1 MASNITRRI
10 VGKTLE
16 YEQTLP
22 SLPVPQ
28 LKKTCEKYLESVR
41 PCVSEKEFAITKNKV
56 KDFCRSVGP
65 VLQEKLKD
73 RASQSKNWLERWWEE
88 ETYLKPRYPIAP
100 MINVSGPVMLCEDI
114 WPALKGT
121 QINRAAIMLYYLLNE
136 WKLLYRQEFPVDEKD
151 GSPLSMSQYYN
162 LMSWCRVSQR
172 NIDKYFAGLEPA
184 PGPADRYITVI
195 TKGRIYK
202 CEVLNSDLEPIS
214 ILEIE
219 TQLRSIVDDAAQK
232 PFGPGLGS
240 LTGENRDTW
249 AKEREHLLMSNPYH
263 WKLLGIIQ
271 YSLLTVVLED
281 SSPSCLDEL
290 QMSLNCGNC
299 KNRWFDKSLQLIV
312 FKNGLMGT
320 NLDHLAFD
328 AVIQIITVLRAADN
342 IKEYWSKQTQNEK
355 ISTVKVSVA
364 KPAELEFK
372 LDDRLHQSFKAAT
385 LQFETMSSK
394 IVIRCSAWKEYG
406 KAFIKQHR
414 IHPDTYVQ
422 MAIQLTDYRLHKR
435 VAPTYET
442 ASTRQFYRG
451 RTETVRS
458 HTAEAK
464 QWCQAM
470 EDGQFTSKRK
480 VELLRIACLKHDE
493 LMNEATNGLG
503 IDRHL
508 LGLKITAE
516 KSGIPIPEI
525 FTDSAWT
532 KSGGDGNFILST
544 SLLGYH
550 LVFGVTWPMV
560 EDGYGAFYSIQN
572 DRINI
577 SASAY
582 GDSMVTNCE
591 KFVESLKISLADMQI
606 ILTDSKL

>member
-10 VGKTLE
+10 VGKTLG

-28 LKKTCEKYLESVR
+28 LKRTCVKYLESVK
-41 PCVSEKEFAITKNKV
+41 PCVSEKEFAVTKNKV
-56 KDFCRSVGP
+56 EDFCRGVGP
-65 VLQEKLKD
+65 VLQEKLED

-88 ETYLKPRYPIAP
+88 VTYLKPRYPIAP

-121 QINRAAIMLYYLLNE
+121 QINRTAIMLYYLLSE

-184 PGPADRYITVI
+184 PGPTARYITVI

-219 TQLRSIVDDAAQK
+219 AQLRSIVDDAAQK

-249 AKEREHLLMSNPYH
+249 AKERDHLLMSNPYH
-263 WKLLGIIQ
+263 WKLLGTIQ

-281 SSPSCLDEL
+281 TSPSCLDEL

-299 KNRWFDKSLQLIV
+299 KNRWFDKSFQLIV

-328 AVIQIITVLRAADN
+328 AVIQIITVLRASGN
-342 IKEYWSKQTQNEK
+342 IKEYRSKQKQNEG
-355 ISTVKVSVA
+355 INTVKVSVA
-364 KPAELEFK
+364 KPTELEFK
-372 LDDRLHQSFKAAT
+372 LDDRLHQSIKAAT
-385 LQFETMSSK
+385 LQFEKMSSK
-394 IVIRCSAWKEYG
+394 IAIRCLAWKEYG
-406 KAFIKQHR
+406 KTFVKQHR

-422 MAIQLTDYRLHKR
+422 MAIQLTDYKLHKR

-442 ASTRQFYRG
+442 ASTRQFYHG

-470 EDGQFTSKRK
+470 ENDQFTSKRK
-480 VELLRIACLKHDE
+480 VELLRVACLKHDE
-493 LMNEATNGLG
+493 LMSEATNGLG

-508 LGLKITAE
+508 LGLKIIAE
-516 KSGIPIPEI
+516 KSGLPTPEI

-532 KSGGDGNFILST
+532 KSGGDGNFVLST
-544 SLLGYH
+544 SLLGYQ

-560 EDGYGAFYSIQN
+560 EDGYGTFYSIQN

-582 GDSMVTNCE
+582 GDSKVTNCE
-591 KFVESLKISLADMQI
+591 KFVESLKSSLSDMQI